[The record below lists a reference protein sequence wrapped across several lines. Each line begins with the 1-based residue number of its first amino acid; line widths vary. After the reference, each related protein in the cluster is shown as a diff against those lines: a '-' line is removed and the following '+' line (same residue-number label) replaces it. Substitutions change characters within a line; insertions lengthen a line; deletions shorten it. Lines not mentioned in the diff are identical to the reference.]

1 MFEELVRQVT
11 NEIADMLIEKNAS
24 YGNSA
29 LDPVRVFSRADP
41 MEQIY
46 VRIDDKLSRI
56 KRGSAYKSE
65 DTINDLIGYLV
76 IMKVKNRM
84 EANERSK
91 AKTLRD
97 MRFPDIVSAART
109 VPQVQVQAK
118 NSKSEA

>member
-11 NEIADMLIEKNAS
+11 SEIADMLIEKNAS

-29 LDPVRVFSRADP
+29 LDPVRVFSKADP

-84 EANERSK
+84 EEDGRNKVRD
-91 AKTLRD
+91 LRD
-97 MRFPDIVSAART
+97 VRRPDIVSAART
-109 VPQVQVQAK
+109 VPQVQVQTK

>member
-1 MFEELVRQVT
+1 MFEELVRQVA

-91 AKTLRD
+91 AKDLRD

-109 VPQVQVQAK
+109 VPQVQVQAE